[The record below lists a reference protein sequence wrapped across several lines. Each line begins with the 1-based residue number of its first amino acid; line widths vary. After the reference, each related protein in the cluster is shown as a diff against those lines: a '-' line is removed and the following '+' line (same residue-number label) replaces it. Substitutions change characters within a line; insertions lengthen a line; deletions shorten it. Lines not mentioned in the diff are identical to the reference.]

1 MIPTIV
7 PSTHEEHIDFQKYW
21 LVLKRRWLPATAI
34 FVGVTGIFVLSA
46 LSRQPS
52 YQAEAQLLI
61 RTDKSSQLVGLEE
74 EGGKI
79 EVIGKDSN
87 PVVTEA
93 EILMSRPILEKAIE
107 QLNLKND
114 QGELIKYQE
123 IAGNLEVKPIVGTD
137 VLQVFYQDS
146 DPERA
151 ALIVNKVIDLY
162 VEEDTLSNRAAPA
175 SAREF
180 IKAQLPKVEST
191 LAKAEEDLRRFKT
204 KNKITNLSQEATN
217 NINATKS
224 LENEIDAVKA
234 NLKDVNGRFEQ
245 LRSQLNID
253 WEEAVAIS
261 SLSQSAV
268 PRLVSELQQ
277 VRIDLV
283 QQRDRFSDNAPQV
296 KSLAEREVELETLLE
311 NQIEQIQGGKQLG
324 SLKSKLLSISDGQ
337 SEQKVIAEY
346 ANLGVERSGLVS
358 KLAELESNLQARQQ
372 NLENLPLLEEQQR
385 ELERRVEATQSTY
398 QTLLGQLQDTQVAEN
413 QNVGNVRIIA
423 DAVVPEQPTSSA
435 KKKLITLMGSA
446 MGALLGTAFAFL
458 LDFQD
463 RSIKNSKEAE
473 EIFGY
478 PLQGVIPD
486 NGNLGET
493 IGSTKMQELSSVRC
507 RGRDITTLLFLFR
520 EPNLAA
526 LRYSEA
532 YNMLQANLKFFTTDW
547 DRKAI
552 AVTSSVPQE
561 GKSEVAANLAKS
573 MAQLGRRVLLIDADL
588 RRPTQHSILG
598 LSNSIGLSNVLLN
611 ENKCQEAVQRLM
623 PNFDVLTAGVVL
635 DNPLPLLRLKRMKT
649 LTKSLS
655 NIYDCIILDTPP
667 LIGVADTTIIGSV
680 ADGLLLVV
688 RPGVADYDSAIAVKK
703 LLANTEQHV
712 FGIVANGVNLKN
724 ESYTKSYVE
733 HY

>member
-7 PSTHEEHIDFQKYW
+7 PSTHEEQIDFQKYW
-21 LVLKRRWLPATAI
+21 LVLKRRWLPAAMI
-34 FVGVTGIFVLSA
+34 FTGVTGIFVLSA
-46 LSRQPS
+46 LSKPPT

-61 RTDKSSQLVGLEE
+61 RIDKSSQLVGLEE
-74 EGGKI
+74 ERGQI

-93 EILMSRPILEKAIE
+93 EILRSRPILEKAIK

-114 QGELIKYQE
+114 QGNFLKYQE
-123 IAGNLEVKPIVGTD
+123 ILANLEVKPIVGTD

-146 DPERA
+146 DPKRA
-151 ALIVNKVIDLY
+151 ASIVNEVIDLY
-162 VEEDTLSNRAAPA
+162 VQEDTLSNRAAPA

-180 IKAQLPKVEST
+180 IKAQLPKVELT
-191 LAKAEEDLRRFKT
+191 VAKAEEDLRRFKT
-204 KNKITNLSQEATN
+204 KNKIANLAQEASN

-224 LENEIDAVKA
+224 LESEIDAVRA

-245 LRSQLNID
+245 LRSQLNIS

-268 PRLVSELQQ
+268 PQLISELQQ
-277 VRIDLV
+277 VRIDLIE
-283 QQRDRFSDNAPQV
+283 QRDRFSDNAPQV
-296 KSLAEREVELETLLE
+296 NSLVKREVELETLLE

-324 SLKSKLLSISDGQ
+324 SLKSKLLSISDGA
-337 SEQKVIAEY
+337 SEQKMVAEY
-346 ANLGVERSGLVS
+346 ANLGVERSGLLG
-358 KLAELESNLQARQQ
+358 KLAELESNLQVRQQ
-372 NLENLPLLEEQQR
+372 NLEKLPLLEKQQR

-423 DAVVPEQPTSSA
+423 DAVVPEKPTSSTQ
-435 KKKLITLMGSA
+435 KKLIILIGSA
-446 MGALLGTAFAFL
+446 MGVLLATAFAFL
-458 LDFQD
+458 LDFKD

-486 NGNLGET
+486 SGYSAET
-493 IGSTKMQELSSVRC
+493 TVSRGMQELSFATS
-507 RGRDITTLLFLFR
+507 RDNNSSLSI
-520 EPNLAA
+520 PDSNLAA
-526 LRYSEA
+526 VRYNEA
-532 YNMLQANLKFFTTDW
+532 YNMLQANLKFLTTNW

-561 GKSEVAANLAKS
+561 GKSEVASNLAKS
-573 MAQLGRRVLLIDADL
+573 MADLGRRVLLIDADL
-588 RRPTQHSILG
+588 RRPTQHNILG
-598 LSNSIGLSNVLLN
+598 LSNTAGLSNVLLN
-611 ENKCQEAVQRLM
+611 ETEWQEAVQRVI
-623 PNFDVLTAGVVL
+623 PNLDVLTAGVIP
-635 DNPLPLLRLKRMKT
+635 DNPLPLLRLQRMKT
-649 LTKSLS
+649 LINSLS
-655 NIYDCIILDTPP
+655 NIYDCIIVDTPP
-667 LIGVADTTIIGSV
+667 LTGVADTTIIGSV
-680 ADGLLLVV
+680 VDGILLVV

-712 FGIVANGVNLKN
+712 LGIVANGVNLKN
-724 ESYTKSYVE
+724 EPYTQSYVE

>member
-7 PSTHEEHIDFQKYW
+7 HSTHEEHIDFQKYW
-21 LVLKRRWLPATAI
+21 LVLKRRWLPATMI
-34 FVGVTGIFVLSA
+34 FTGVTGLFVLSA
-46 LSRQPS
+46 LSKPSS

-61 RTDKSSQLVGLEE
+61 RIDKSSQLVGLEE
-74 EGGKI
+74 ERGQI

-93 EILMSRPILEKAIE
+93 EILRSRPILEKAIK

-114 QGELIKYQE
+114 QGNFLKYQE
-123 IAGNLEVKPIVGTD
+123 ILANLEVKPIVGTD
-137 VLQVFYQDS
+137 VLQVFYQDT

-151 ALIVNKVIDLY
+151 ASIVNEVIDLY
-162 VEEDTLSNRAAPA
+162 VQEDTLSNRAAPA

-180 IKAQLPKVEST
+180 IKAQLPKVELT
-191 LAKAEEDLRRFKT
+191 VAKAEENLRRFKT
-204 KNKITNLSQEATN
+204 KNKIANLSQEATN

-224 LENEIDAVKA
+224 LESEIDAVRA

-245 LRSQLNID
+245 LRSQLNLS

-268 PRLVSELQQ
+268 PQLISELQQ
-277 VRIDLV
+277 VRIDLIE
-283 QQRDRFSDNAPQV
+283 QRDRFSDNAPQV
-296 KSLAEREVELETLLE
+296 NSLVKREVQLETLLE

-324 SLKSKLLSISDGQ
+324 SLKSKLLSISDGK
-337 SEQKVIAEY
+337 SEREMVAEY
-346 ANLGVERSGLVS
+346 ANLGVERSGLLG
-358 KLAELESNLQARQQ
+358 KLAELESNLQVRQQ
-372 NLENLPLLEEQQR
+372 NLESLPLLEKQQR

-423 DAVVPEQPTSSA
+423 DAVIPEKPTSSTQ
-435 KKKLITLMGSA
+435 KKLIALIGSA
-446 MGALLGTAFAFL
+446 MGALLATAFAFL
-458 LDFQD
+458 LDFKD

-486 NGNLGET
+486 SGYSAQTNVSRE
-493 IGSTKMQELSSVRC
+493 MQELSFATS
-507 RGRDITTLLFLFR
+507 RDNNSSLSI
-520 EPNLAA
+520 PDSNLAA
-526 LRYSEA
+526 VRYYEA
-532 YNMLQANLKFFTTDW
+532 YNMLQANLKFLTTNW

-561 GKSEVAANLAKS
+561 GKSEVASNLAKS
-573 MAQLGRRVLLIDADL
+573 MAELGRRVLVIDADL
-588 RRPTQHSILG
+588 RRPTQHHILG
-598 LSNSIGLSNVLLN
+598 LSNSAGLSNVLLN
-611 ENKCQEAVQRLM
+611 ETEWQEAVQRLM
-623 PNFDVLTAGVVL
+623 PNLDVLTAGVIP
-635 DNPLPLLRLKRMKT
+635 DNPLPLLRLQRMRT
-649 LTKSLS
+649 LINSLS
-655 NIYDCIILDTPP
+655 NTYDCIILDTPP
-667 LIGVADTTIIGSV
+667 LTGVADTTIIGSV
-680 ADGLLLVV
+680 VDGLLLVV

-712 FGIVANGVNLKN
+712 LGIVANGVNLKN
-724 ESYTKSYVE
+724 EPYTKNYVE
-733 HY
+733 QY